1 MELKVIYKNAR
12 CAVIE
17 IEDGGRYHTASSW
30 TIYLNHKEA
39 AKTDKAVTSLYHL
52 TPDTQYEVEAVNEAG
67 ERIMSYF
74 ATDYEFVTLN
84 VRDFGAKGDGESDDT
99 ILSRQRSWPARK
111 RVVC

>member
-52 TPDTQYEVEAVNEAG
+52 TPST
-67 ERIMSYF
+67 
-74 ATDYEFVTLN
+74 
-84 VRDFGAKGDGESDDT
+84 K
-99 ILSRQRSWPARK
+99 
-111 RVVC
+111 

>member
-52 TPDTQYEVEAVNEAG
+52 TPDTQYPEWQG
-67 ERIMSYF
+67 GCLHS
-74 ATDYEFVTLN
+74 
-84 VRDFGAKGDGESDDT
+84 
-99 ILSRQRSWPARK
+99 ARCPT
-111 RVVC
+111 RW

>member
-39 AKTDKAVTSLYHL
+39 AKNRQGGHQPVSSDSRY
-52 TPDTQYEVEAVNEAG
+52 P
-67 ERIMSYF
+67 
-74 ATDYEFVTLN
+74 
-84 VRDFGAKGDGESDDT
+84 VR
-99 ILSRQRSWPARK
+99 SRGGQ
-111 RVVC
+111 

>member
-52 TPDTQYEVEAVNEAG
+52 TPDTQYEVEAVREF
-67 ERIMSYF
+67 RIGLLHFCLKRHHALHGVSCRLKVNRRRI
-74 ATDYEFVTLN
+74 ELIFV
-84 VRDFGAKGDGESDDT
+84 
-99 ILSRQRSWPARK
+99 
-111 RVVC
+111 